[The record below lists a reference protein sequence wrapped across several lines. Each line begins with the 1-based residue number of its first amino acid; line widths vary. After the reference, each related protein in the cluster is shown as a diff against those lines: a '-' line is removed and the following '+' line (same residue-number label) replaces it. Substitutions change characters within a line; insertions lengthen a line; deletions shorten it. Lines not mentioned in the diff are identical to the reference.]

1 MLSQKLLNASFK
13 STKAQVSDTYTT
25 KKRECMKERLSDYSA
40 KDSRNWDKKRALTQ
54 SVEQIFYDSEEHKL
68 NKQAK
73 RLRECSSLLLY
84 SLKDDNSI
92 KLKRASFCKVR
103 SCPVCTW
110 RKSKIW
116 QARMFEALP
125 AFSDFRWLLLTLTV
139 KNCDV
144 ADLKATVKAMQQ
156 AFAKMR
162 KRKMFSSVV
171 TGYVK
176 ALEVTRSE
184 KGQAH
189 PHFHIMLL
197 VKHSYFHHNYIKKDD
212 WSKQWQSVLNV
223 DYEPVCD
230 IRSITDNK
238 AKSIGGAVLEV
249 LKYETKS
256 ADLVKHPDFLTVL
269 SLQLKGSRAIELGGL
284 VKEKLKALDEVKE
297 TDDML
302 ITESKDEKEEVAEV
316 AELVFCW
323 SRFNKFYKLLS

>member
-1 MLSQKLLNASFK
+1 MLSQKNYIASFK
-13 STKAQVSDTYTT
+13 STKSNQSYYTT
-25 KKRECMKERLSDYSA
+25 FKSGVKMQEKRLANYSA

-68 NKQAK
+68 NKQSK
-73 RLRECSSLLLY
+73 RLKECSSLLLY

-103 SCPVCTW
+103 SCPVCSW
-110 RKSKIW
+110 RRSKMW

-144 ADLKATVKAMQQ
+144 TDLKVTVKAMQQ

-184 KGQAH
+184 TGQAH

-197 VKHSYFHHNYIKKDD
+197 VKPSYFTYNYIKKDD
-212 WSKQWQSVLNV
+212 WAAEWQSVLNV

-230 IRSITDNK
+230 VRAITDK
-238 AKSIGGAVLEV
+238 KGKGVGGAVLEV

-256 ADLVKHPDFLTVL
+256 ADLVKHPDFLQQL
-269 SLQLKGSRAIELGGL
+269 ALQLKGSRAIELGGL

-302 ITESKDEKEEVAEV
+302 ITESNDKTEVEEVAQ
-316 AELVFCW
+316 LVFGW

>member
-1 MLSQKLLNASFK
+1 M
-13 STKAQVSDTYTT
+13 
-25 KKRECMKERLSDYSA
+25 
-40 KDSRNWDKKRALTQ
+40 
-54 SVEQIFYDSEEHKL
+54 
-68 NKQAK
+68 
-73 RLRECSSLLLY
+73 
-84 SLKDDNSI
+84 
-92 KLKRASFCKVR
+92 
-103 SCPVCTW
+103 
-110 RKSKIW
+110 W

-125 AFSDFRWLLLTLTV
+125 AFSEFRWLLLTLTV

-144 ADLKATVKAMQQ
+144 TDLKETVKAMQQ

-184 KGQAH
+184 IGQAH

-197 VKHSYFHHNYIKKDD
+197 VPPSYFNGQNYIKKDD
-212 WSKQWQSVLNV
+212 WSKEWQSVLNV

-230 IRSITDNK
+230 IRAITDK
-238 AKSIGGAVLEV
+238 KGKGIGGAVLEV

-256 ADLVKHPDFLTVL
+256 ADLVKHPVFLQQL
-269 SLQLKGSRAIELGGL
+269 ALQLKGSRAIELGGL

-302 ITESKDEKEEVAEV
+302 IAESDDKEQTEEVAQ
-316 AELVFCW
+316 LVFGW